1 MASEASNTPQKI
13 LQTEC
18 PICLEALCYPAKL
31 PCEHVFCYLCIKG
44 FLNTQNSRCALC
56 RTEVPSNYL
65 LNPNLILDEKNFEN
79 ATTDNFKSNRP
90 DTKSDSPEDLT
101 KNQEE
106 TTFVWYYEVCNI
118 NFEKTL

>member
-1 MASEASNTPQKI
+1 MASGASNAPQKI

-56 RTEVPSNYL
+56 RSEVPSNYL
-65 LNPNLILDEKNFEN
+65 LNPNLILDEKNFEDAN
-79 ATTDNFKSNRP
+79 NIKSN
-90 DTKSDSPEDLT
+90 KSNSPEDLT
-101 KNQEE
+101 KNQEQ
-106 TTFVWYYEVCNI
+106 TTFVWYYEVI
-118 NFEKTL
+118 K